1 MPDGRMD
8 RLSAL
13 IEHFGIKADIVPC
26 GAAGAWE
33 PATAP
38 NLFAAR
44 DGLPEALLDAV
55 PYSGNTAVYFPK
67 GTPEHIWAILRHHIG
82 PGLFM
87 ARVDIGGG
95 VNPIAV
101 ALPVAVVA
109 ANDGDEA
116 ICAVLA
122 LLLDEHERPR
132 CGGRSLLDRMAEV
145 LVIRLLRREIANGT
159 AEIGVLG
166 GLAHAGLAAAMV
178 AMHDEPQR
186 EWGLEDLASLA
197 GMSRT
202 HFVNRFRSVVGITP
216 IAYLASWRLSIARVE
231 IGRGVPVKT
240 VARRVGYG
248 SAAALSRAYSR
259 RYGSPPREK
268 KHLAAAE

>member
-1 MPDGRMD
+1 MSDGRMD

-13 IEHFGIKADIVPC
+13 IGHFGIKADIVPR

-44 DGLPEALLDAV
+44 DGLPEVPVDAV
-55 PYSGNTAVYFPK
+55 RGSSRKIIYFPM
-67 GTPEHIWAILRHHIG
+67 GTPEDVRAILRHHVG

-95 VNPIAV
+95 INPIAA
-101 ALPVAVVA
+101 ALPAAVA
-109 ANDGDEA
+109 AADDDEA
-116 ICAVLA
+116 IFDVLA

-132 CGGRSLLDRMAEV
+132 CGGRSLLDRMTEV
-145 LVIRLLRREIANGT
+145 LVIRLLRQEIASGA

-178 AMHDEPQR
+178 AMHDQPQR

-216 IAYLASWRLSIARVE
+216 MAYLASWRLSVARVE

-259 RYGSPPREK
+259 RYGSSPREK